1 MTDPTGFSLDGE
13 EAAQMPLHL
22 PLAEELS
29 GDDVVKA
36 AAGVMRD
43 HVLANSLHPRRRMRL
58 KWWNGVS
65 RN

>member
-43 HVLANSLHPRRRMRL
+43 HVLKFHPGAGAAQMV
-58 KWWNGVS
+58 GCS
-65 RN
+65 R